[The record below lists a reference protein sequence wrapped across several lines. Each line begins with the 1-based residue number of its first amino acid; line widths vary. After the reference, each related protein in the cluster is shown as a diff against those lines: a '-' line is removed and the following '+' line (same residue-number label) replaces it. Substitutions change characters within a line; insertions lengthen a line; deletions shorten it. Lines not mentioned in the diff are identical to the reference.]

1 MEANGKGKR
10 GRKAGENAA
19 PASVQVLDR
28 SLSLLA
34 IIAEGDGSTLTA
46 LSERS
51 GMAPSTVH
59 RLLTSLA
66 QHGMV
71 ANDAEAG
78 TWTVGVK
85 AFEIG
90 NAFLRFRKLG
100 TISRPFLK
108 RLMDESGETANIGI
122 EEDGDVVFISQVESH
137 APMRA
142 FFRPGRRGPIH
153 ASGIGKA
160 ILSTWS
166 DTEIAKTLSGRTLAC
181 FTGRTL
187 ATLPDLIRN
196 VQEIRFRG
204 WSVDDEEHTLGMRCI
219 AAPLFNEYGE
229 AIGGISISG
238 PTVRIDDERLG
249 VLGPAVR
256 RMADELTR
264 AIAGTGRRKAE
275 ARRIQHRAHRR
286 IKRNRRPDPRR
297 QSCKRSIR
305 NQDPVRIG
313 TAEGDMNAGVRIG
326 RGGDEIGVIVNAG
339 PV

>member
-1 MEANGKGKR
+1 MDASGKGKR
-10 GRKAGENAA
+10 GRKAGENAT

-34 IIAEGDGSTLTA
+34 IIAEGDGSTLTT

-66 QHGMV
+66 QHGM
-71 ANDAEAG
+71 ATNDTETG

-122 EEDGDVVFISQVESH
+122 EDDGDVVFISQVESH

-166 DTEIAKTLSGRTLAC
+166 DTEIAKTLNGRPLPC

-204 WSVDDEEHTLGMRCI
+204 WSIDDEEHTLGMRCI
-219 AAPLFNEYGE
+219 AAPLFNEYDE

-238 PTVRIDDERLG
+238 PSVRVDDERLV

-256 RMADELTR
+256 RTADELTR
-264 AIAGTGRRKAE
+264 AIGG
-275 ARRIQHRAHRR
+275 HR
-286 IKRNRRPDPRR
+286 PE
-297 QSCKRSIR
+297 
-305 NQDPVRIG
+305 
-313 TAEGDMNAGVRIG
+313 EG
-326 RGGDEIGVIVNAG
+326 
-339 PV
+339 